1 MRDTISVL
9 VLRVGSGN
17 DDVIGLQVALIG
29 FLVLVLN
36 QDSA

>member
-9 VLRVGSGN
+9 ILHVGSGN
-17 DDVIGLQVALIG
+17 GDVIGLQVALIG

-36 QDSA
+36 QDLA